1 MTSGKVLNHEM
12 YWDKVQIARILQI
25 TANRTE
31 KYKKLKRPSKHISQA
46 LKNILAC
53 KKKKKKKIKHEQI
66 SIIYMHLVS

>member
-31 KYKKLKRPSKHISQA
+31 KYKKLKRTSKHISQA

-53 KKKKKKKIKHEQI
+53 KKKKKIKHEQI